1 MEGRGGCEAT
11 LSQRPA
17 FSTPRPAPVPSSA
30 VWVMGGHSG
39 TLLLPAFID
48 ERLEALFLKKVK
60 NFKKHFLHEFTV
72 KAARMPAGLLSVSVL
87 HR

>member
-1 MEGRGGCEAT
+1 MCEAT

-17 FSTPRPAPVPSSA
+17 FSTPRPAPVPSSV

-39 TLLLPAFID
+39 TLLLPDFID
-48 ERLEALFLKKVK
+48 ERLEALFLKKLRITK
-60 NFKKHFLHEFTV
+60 NIFYRNLPSEQRV
-72 KAARMPAGLLSVSVL
+72 CPLDRLSVFVM